1 MKIQEI
7 TSLEQLD
14 NYLGTCKAIPIGVPT
29 DGNGFYKLMCQTF
42 KYPNGGIKPREY
54 IDKNPATIMVPEDP
68 DGNFI
73 MVIQPAGLTSERS
86 LIEFPAGYVK
96 PHEDSKTTGIREMLE
111 ETGLTTSLKH
121 ITYLGNHYQ
130 DPGSIRQPVHA
141 YLAEYCIQ
149 HHRPKPDDGEYIQ
162 LYKVSKLMFFNMLR
176 HGYIKDANTFIAGI
190 LALFQLGI
198 LSE

>member
-1 MKIQEI
+1 MIEI
-7 TSLEQLD
+7 NLEIAGLPDKGSVYKRSAARGIAFRDGKLLVIHTDKGDYKFPGGGVEPGESLEQA
-14 NYLGTCKAIPIGVPT
+14 LG
-29 DGNGFYKLMCQTF
+29 
-42 KYPNGGIKPREY
+42 
-54 IDKNPATIMVPEDP
+54 
-68 DGNFI
+68 
-73 MVIQPAGLTSERS
+73 
-86 LIEFPAGYVK
+86 
-96 PHEDSKTTGIREMLE
+96 REMLE

>member
-1 MKIQEI
+1 
-7 TSLEQLD
+7 
-14 NYLGTCKAIPIGVPT
+14 
-29 DGNGFYKLMCQTF
+29 
-42 KYPNGGIKPREY
+42 
-54 IDKNPATIMVPEDP
+54 MVPEDP

-141 YLAEYCIQ
+141 YLAEYYIQ